1 MEVKIVNKHL
11 FDSDEDFHV
20 LYEKYA
26 GLMDEID
33 FDAREMKS
41 GEERSY
47 KFSVFGEEGMI
58 DFQYAFRVLENEE
71 EEEGVILVELVSCST
86 EKAFSI

>member
-33 FDAREMKS
+33 FEAHEMKP
-41 GEERSY
+41 GEERSF

-71 EEEGVILVELVSCST
+71 EEGVILVELVSCST